1 MTLALGDWLVI
12 AAYCVFSGV
21 IGFAYAKRASADAN
35 EYFLSGRKLPWW
47 LSGTSMV
54 ATTFAADTP
63 LAVAGMVASNGIAGN
78 WLWWNMA
85 IGNVLTVFFFA
96 RLWRRAAITTD
107 AELIALRYSGR
118 EANALRKFR
127 ALYMALPIN
136 LIVIGWV
143 NLAMLKILG
152 GTLGMN
158 PVVALGVMGVVIF
171 AYSAISGL
179 WGVVV
184 TDAVQFVLA
193 MVGCIVLAIFAV
205 DAVGG
210 VDALVARLP
219 ERYGTADAAL
229 SFMPERGAS
238 WMPLTAFLA
247 YLSVQWWASSY
258 PGSEP
263 GGGGYIAQRMLSVR
277 TERDSVLA
285 TLWFTVAHYAV
296 RPWPWIMTG
305 LAVVVLYGREDA
317 AGGFVQSISLLPF
330 GLRGL
335 LIASFAA
342 AYMSTISTQLNW
354 GASYLVNDVFP
365 VGGDEATRSR
375 RAVARARVMTAVTF
389 LLSSISTYALWRLG
403 TIEAAWRLLIALGAG
418 TGPVLI
424 LRWYWSRISAWSE
437 ISAMAASLVIFSVLT
452 FGRIFDPSDPL
463 GGTYLML
470 ITTALTTIVWV
481 TVTFLTPP
489 TEPAHLEAFYTR
501 VRPGG
506 AGWKAV
512 RERLGIAPEKA
523 AGGAV
528 SWAMWFAGVV
538 CVYASLFGVGRLIFG
553 QTLAG
558 MLMLGAAA
566 ASFAFIAWGMKR
578 TEAKAAPED

>member
-12 AAYCVFSGV
+12 GAYFVLSAV
-21 IGFAYAKRASADAN
+21 IGMLYAKRASTDST

-63 LAVAGMVASNGIAGN
+63 LAVAGMVAANGIAGN

-107 AELIALRYSGR
+107 AELIALRYSGP
-118 EANALRKFR
+118 EAKALRTFR

-143 NLAMLKILG
+143 NLAMLKILA
-152 GTLGMN
+152 GTLGIN
-158 PVVALGVMGVVIF
+158 PVLALGALAVVIF

-184 TDAVQFVLA
+184 TDAFQFVMA
-193 MVGCIVLAIFAV
+193 MAGCIVLALYAV

-210 VDALVARLP
+210 VDALVSKLP
-219 ERYGTADAAL
+219 EKFGTAEAAL
-229 SFMPERGAS
+229 SFMPDRDAS

-305 LAVVVLYGREDA
+305 LAAVVLYGRDDA
-317 AGGFVQSISLLPF
+317 AGGFIRSIELLPA
-330 GLRGL
+330 GLRGM

-365 VGGDEATRSR
+365 VRSEDAQDRSR
-375 RAVARARVMTAVTF
+375 RSVKRARLMTALTF
-389 LLSSISTYALWRLG
+389 LLSSLSTYALWKLG
-403 TIEAAWRLLIALGAG
+403 SIEAAWRLLIALGAG

-437 ISAMAASLVIFSVLT
+437 ISAMAASLVCFAILT
-452 FGRIFDPSDPL
+452 LGGVFDPADPL
-463 GGTYLML
+463 EGTYLML
-470 ITTALTTIVWV
+470 TTTAVTTLVWV
-481 TVTFLTPP
+481 TVTLLTPP
-489 TEPAHLEAFYTR
+489 TAETHLAAFYQR

-506 AGWKAV
+506 VGWTAV
-512 RERLGIAPEKA
+512 RHRLGLGHESA

-528 SWAMWFAGVV
+528 SWAMWLAGVV
-538 CVYASLFGVGRLIFG
+538 TVYAALFGVGRLIFG
-553 QTLAG
+553 QTMIGLLLLATS
-558 MLMLGAAA
+558 GAA
-566 ASFAFIAWGMKR
+566 FAFIAWGLNR
-578 TEAKAAPED
+578 PSVRGGS